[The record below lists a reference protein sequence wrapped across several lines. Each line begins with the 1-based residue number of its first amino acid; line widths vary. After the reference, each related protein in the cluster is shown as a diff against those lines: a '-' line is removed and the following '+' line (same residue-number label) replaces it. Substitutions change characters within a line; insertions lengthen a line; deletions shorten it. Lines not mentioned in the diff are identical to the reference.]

1 MQIKIIDIM
10 PITTSNIETENYLR
24 ELLQKEGYKLS
35 SKTGL
40 GKLGPDIK
48 AAKDNED
55 LYIEIIGSAESSL
68 ERVNDFYEAFFQTIS
83 RLNNIDCKHCIIAM
97 PESSRKMLPIRA
109 KIYKV
114 AWERIAKAFPE
125 LEIWLVDIENKK
137 YQRTSWMYW
146 LECKK

>member
-1 MQIKIIDIM
+1 MKIILSM
-10 PITTSNIETENYLR
+10 PNIITNIETENCLR
-24 ELLQKEGYKLS
+24 ELLKKEGYKLS

-55 LYIEIIGSAESSL
+55 LYIEVIGSEESGL
-68 ERVNDFYEAFFQTIS
+68 ERIKDFYEAFFQTIS

-97 PESSRKMLPIRA
+97 PESSRKILPIRA

-125 LEIWLVDIENKK
+125 LEIWLIDIENKR
-137 YQRTSWMYW
+137 YQRTSWIYW
-146 LECKK
+146 LERKK